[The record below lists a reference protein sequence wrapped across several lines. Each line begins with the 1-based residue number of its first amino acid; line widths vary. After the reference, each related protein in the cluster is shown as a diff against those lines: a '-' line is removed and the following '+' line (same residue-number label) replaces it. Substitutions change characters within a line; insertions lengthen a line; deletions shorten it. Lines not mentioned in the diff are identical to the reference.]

1 MPNELIEEFW
11 KSHPEIPRDEVY
23 TTPDF
28 YTPDTTDTESERL
41 PLAIRCEYCGRK
53 CENKQGLGAHQ
64 RYCFRKPVNRIGS
77 KSDKYIQK
85 LKQSRALKNRI

>member
-1 MPNELIEEFW
+1 ML
-11 KSHPEIPRDEVY
+11 
-23 TTPDF
+23 
-28 YTPDTTDTESERL
+28 PDTTDTESERL

-85 LKQSRALKNRI
+85 LKQSRALKSRSEVVTIGDTEMRNLIQYCNR